1 MTRSGHF
8 YPLFKEA
15 SCRSFRVYRVL
26 LQREVVSE
34 ARGVMIGL
42 GWHPVGRFLRPH
54 TDDGMPFAAVSGLS
68 QGVLKGVVPRFG
80 RSSPVSCLLP
90 KQP

>member
-34 ARGVMIGL
+34 ARGVRIGL
-42 GWHPVGRFLRPH
+42 
-54 TDDGMPFAAVSGLS
+54 DGTRWAV
-68 QGVLKGVVPRFG
+68 F
-80 RSSPVSCLLP
+80 
-90 KQP
+90 